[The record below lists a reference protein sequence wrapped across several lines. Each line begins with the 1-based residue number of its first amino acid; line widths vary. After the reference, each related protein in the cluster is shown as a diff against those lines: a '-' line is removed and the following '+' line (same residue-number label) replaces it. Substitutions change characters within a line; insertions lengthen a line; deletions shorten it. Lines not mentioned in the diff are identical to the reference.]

1 MRHLKIFIS
10 SPMDVSSERTVAQRV
25 IARLAMEYAYHFRIE
40 AVMSELEPMVA
51 TQTPQASITP
61 PSETDIVVTLLWSR
75 LGTPLPEDPR
85 FAIDEIRH
93 PTGTE
98 WEFYDALRGHQ
109 KKGHPDLLVYRKI
122 ERATTY
128 LDDEQQVLEG
138 LRQKK
143 ELEKFLDRWFRGG
156 DGSWKAWFHSFEKE
170 DELEHLLDT
179 HLRKLIDAKIDV
191 DPRTD
196 DAPTG
201 KIVEGNPYRGLQS
214 FDLKDAPLF
223 FGRTR
228 ALNELRVVLET
239 QNALRRG
246 FVIVTGGSGSGKSSL
261 VKAGLLADLQN
272 PHRIGRVSK
281 VRHAIMRPTDASGQL
296 MLAVAEAIMQPTAF
310 PELQPVGWTTE
321 DLARTG
327 SQEPQRLIE
336 ALRHA
341 AAVVARGARLRDS
354 TDVRLCL
361 VIDQLEELFTAGIPS
376 SAINEFTRLITLMA
390 RSEVVWVIAT
400 LRSDF
405 YHRLDEVPDLQLLV
419 ERGYYRL
426 KAPSPT
432 ELGQIICKPAQLAGL
447 RFQKH
452 PETGVGLDA
461 VLQDDAVSDPTALPL
476 LEFALSELWN
486 QRSADGLL
494 TFEAYERMGR
504 ITGAIAERA
513 EGMIATLSP
522 GSQPHLAATIRALI
536 TVARPDVSPTAA
548 TVHRSRIATTIER
561 AEILDKLIEARLV
574 VTDDA
579 ENRGDP
585 KCRLAHEKLIETW
598 PRLRKFAEADRAFLE
613 IRARLRT
620 AAESWAGK
628 ERKRDLLLP
637 AGSQL
642 HEGEDTLKTRRDE
655 LDALIIDFI
664 EASRKADKEER
675 SRRLRWVEAIAATFA
690 ILFAATV
697 VMLLW
702 SLEKKK
708 DADVAAE
715 QARRGYGLA
724 VQATGILSESTGT
737 AGGNIEP
744 VLTRADALFETARPK
759 TARTTLTDPSFET
772 LVERA
777 ALLLKFA
784 ATNERL
790 GHYAKMRER
799 AMLARDILGG
809 LCGGDDSPDD
819 KCRALLAH
827 TYEVEG
833 NYAQRV
839 SKPKEAVQAY
849 NLAMEL
855 RPKDTGV
862 LIEGLLL
869 TKAHTEALLSQAYW
883 RDQAYDDA
891 FKLGH
896 ACLET
901 TKQSE
906 SVAPRASG
914 IPITFAECYLR
925 IALAFKDRPEPD
937 YDEALR
943 RTSAALL
950 WIAAEHRKD
959 PANIAVV
966 EKLSRT
972 NQTMAEILNSQGKQE
987 EATQYLEANKRDLES
1002 AQRNNPQNEDLAD
1015 LLQGILRMQ
1024 DNVYQELGKT
1034 HLAEVASKSRADLAA
1049 QRIGSPRS
1057 DYWQSVRLESLRS
1070 LGRTYSA
1077 LRRPK
1082 DALAVSEQEIGLR
1095 REALA
1100 TNDDKPYPTETLD
1113 AFFSA
1118 GDYAYNSKEGLKAYE
1133 FYRLVLEHAERRQ
1146 IEAQRDGKAS
1156 DRAYA
1161 EYNNYIYRALNNLSY
1176 ITAGMLPPARQVD
1189 VIGAIISKIE
1199 RYAKAEPR
1207 IVTFRYALGRSLY
1220 QLALAYEVT
1229 GDIKGSF
1236 NAHKRASDVGWRQST
1251 IVMTRWYHEGFKH
1264 ISPDAAKAR
1273 ELGMLA
1279 ARQVA
1284 HGSLYIEVRDL
1295 TTGELDTEIVYLQ
1308 EPTADNL
1315 PLSDEVY
1322 RLRKYHNVEITEK
1335 GKEYIER
1342 VYKVANE
1349 NKITVESLLKR
1360 VRNSPPTYLPRT
1372 DLDDDLAE
1380 VTKLVDAKDLESAH
1394 ARLTTLRDKISAK
1407 SNKPILDSV
1416 REWAVLAEHFAIVAT
1431 EAKKGQRTAL
1441 GAMSANDEAAAIRQ
1455 VLAKQSEGSSPQLRN
1470 AGGLEQLA
1478 EYVRGKGRHDTA
1490 IAYYE
1495 RAIAL
1500 RQQVRVEDRK
1510 NAECACAIAW
1520 AYEHISDIE
1529 WSRGEWDKAIASMHR
1544 AHQIREDLNIEEPG
1558 NWSSEVARSAL
1569 RLSEIYDQKGE
1580 SSSALLYAKQASM
1593 LREQTA
1599 TLHSADSGERQS
1611 YAAALEA
1618 VAQYA
1623 KAVGQKDRGRANRQ
1637 ADFHFELA
1645 VEKLSKANEIR
1656 NSVLEVDPTNAE
1668 CRCRVASNFTMLGSI
1683 YQAWG
1688 KIEKWEYSLA
1698 ESVRVSRLVLAEEP
1712 GKLQWQYNL
1721 ATALDHLASSK
1732 SEKTLE
1738 GFQEKAKLYGEAGS
1752 LLEPLIKEKEFS
1764 ETAADRLYLVNG
1776 NLSFIRIFTREWT
1789 KAIEAAERAI
1799 ELAADESKRL
1809 GPLTNKAHALMFLDR
1824 KQEAQALYRE
1834 HLGKKIG
1841 GETWD
1846 DAIAEDFRK
1855 LKALGLSHPLMD
1867 DVLPLLNPGRGDGN

>member
-40 AVMSELEPMVA
+40 SVMSELEPMVA
-51 TQTPQASITP
+51 TQTPQASVTP

-75 LGTPLPEDPR
+75 LGTPLPADPR
-85 FAIDEIRH
+85 FAIDETRR

-98 WEFYDALRGHQ
+98 WEFYDAFRGHQ
-109 KKGHPDLLVYRKI
+109 EKGHPDLLVYRKI

-179 HLRKLIDAKIDV
+179 HLRKLIDAKIEV

-201 KIVEGNPYRGLQS
+201 KIVEGNPYRGLRS

-228 ALNELRVVLET
+228 ALNELREVLET

-327 SQEPQRLIE
+327 SQDPQRLVE

-341 AAVVARGARLRDS
+341 AAVVARGARLRDA

-361 VIDQLEELFTAGIPS
+361 VIDQLEELFTAGIPP

-390 RSEVVWVIAT
+390 RSEIVWVIAT

-461 VLQDDAVSDPTALPL
+461 VLQDDAVSDPTALAL

-522 GSQPHLAATIRALI
+522 DSQPHLAATLRALI
-536 TVARPDVSPTAA
+536 TVARADVSPTAA
-548 TVHRSRIATTIER
+548 TVHRSRIATSIER

-598 PRLRKFAEADRAFLE
+598 PRLRKLAEADRAFLE

-642 HEGEDTLKTRRDE
+642 QEGEDTLKTRRDE
-655 LDALIIDFI
+655 LDALIIAFI
-664 EASRKADKEER
+664 ETSRKADKEER

-690 ILFAATV
+690 ILFATTM

-702 SLEKKK
+702 SVEKKK

-737 AGGNIEP
+737 AGADIEP
-744 VLTRADALFETARPK
+744 VLTRADALFETAKPK
-759 TARTTLTDPSFET
+759 TTPPTLRDPSFEV

-777 ALLLKFA
+777 SLLLKFA

-809 LCGGDDSPDD
+809 LCGGDESPDD

-839 SKPKEAVQAY
+839 SKPKEAVRAY
-849 NLAMEL
+849 KLAMEF
-855 RPKDTGV
+855 RPKATGV
-862 LIEGLLL
+862 LSEGPLL
-869 TKAHTEALLSQAYW
+869 TKAHTESLLSQAYW

-901 TKQSE
+901 AKQGE

-914 IPITFAECYLR
+914 IPIAFADCYLR
-925 IALAFKDRPEPD
+925 IALAVKDRPKPD

-943 RTSAALL
+943 HTSAALL
-950 WIAAEHRKD
+950 WIRAEHGKD

-972 NQTMAEILNSQGKQE
+972 NQTMAEILNSQGRQE
-987 EATQYLEANKRDLES
+987 EATQYLEANKDLES

-1015 LLQGILRMQ
+1015 LLQDILRMQ
-1024 DNVYQELGKT
+1024 DNVYRQLGKN
-1034 HLAEVASKSRADLAA
+1034 HLAEVASKARADLAA
-1049 QRIGSPRS
+1049 KRIGSPRG
-1057 DYWQSVRLESLRS
+1057 DHWQSARLESLRS

-1095 REALA
+1095 REAFA
-1100 TNDDKPYPTETLD
+1100 TNDDKPYPTETLQ
-1113 AFFSA
+1113 ALLSA
-1118 GDYAYNSKEGLKAYE
+1118 GFYAYEAKEGLKAYE
-1133 FYRLVLEHAERRQ
+1133 FYRLVLEHAERHQ

-1156 DRAYA
+1156 NPA
-1161 EYNNYIYRALNNLSY
+1161 YNNYIYRALLNLSY
-1176 ITAGMLPPARQVD
+1176 ITGDMLPPERQVD
-1189 VIGAIISKIE
+1189 VIDAIISKIE
-1199 RYAKAEPR
+1199 RYTRAEPR
-1207 IVTFRYALGRSLY
+1207 VVTFHYALGRSLY
-1220 QLALAYEVT
+1220 QIASIYEVA
-1229 GDIKGSF
+1229 GDFRGSF
-1236 NAHKRASDVGWRQST
+1236 DAHKRASDVGWRQST
-1251 IVMTRWYHEGFKH
+1251 IVLNRWYHEGFKH
-1264 ISPDAAKAR
+1264 ISADAAKAR
-1273 ELGMLA
+1273 ELEVLA

-1284 HGSLYIEVRDL
+1284 HGSPYIEVRNL
-1295 TTGELDTEIVYLQ
+1295 TTNKLETEIVYLQ
-1308 EPTADNL
+1308 EPKADDL

-1322 RLRKYHNVEITEK
+1322 RLRKYYNVEITEEGNK
-1335 GKEYIER
+1335 YIER

-1349 NKITVESLLKR
+1349 YNISVESLLKQ
-1360 VRNSPPTYLPRT
+1360 VRNTPPSYLPRT
-1372 DLDDDLAE
+1372 DLDADLAE
-1380 VTKLVDAKDLESAH
+1380 VTKLVEAKDLESANG
-1394 ARLTTLRDKISAK
+1394 RLTALRDKIGAK
-1407 SNKPILDSV
+1407 SNKPVLDSMQ
-1416 REWAVLAEHFAIVAT
+1416 EWAVLAEHFAIVAT
-1431 EAKKGQRTAL
+1431 ESRKVQRTAL
-1441 GAMSANDEAAAIRQ
+1441 AETSANDEAAAIRQ
-1455 VLAKQSEGSSPQLRN
+1455 VLAKQSEGSSPQLRH
-1470 AGGLEQLA
+1470 ADRLEQLA
-1478 EYVRGKGRHDTA
+1478 GYVLGKERLDTA

-1500 RQQVRVEDRK
+1500 RQQVRFEDQK
-1510 NAECACAIAW
+1510 NAECACAIARV
-1520 AYEHISDIE
+1520 YEQISNIE
-1529 WSRGEWDKAIASMHR
+1529 RSRGEWDKAIASMHR
-1544 AHQIREDLNIEEPG
+1544 AYQIREDLSRQEPG

-1569 RLSEIYDQKGE
+1569 FLSEIYDEKGE
-1580 SSSALLYAKQASM
+1580 SRSALLYARQAAM
-1593 LREQTA
+1593 LRERTA
-1599 TLHSADSGERQS
+1599 TLHSADSAERQA

-1618 VAQYA
+1618 IAQYA
-1623 KAVGQKDRGRANRQ
+1623 KAVGEKERGRANGQ
-1637 ADFHFELA
+1637 ADLYFELA
-1645 VEKLSKANEIR
+1645 VEKLNKANEIR
-1656 NSVLEVDPTNAE
+1656 NSVLEVDPKNAE
-1668 CRCRVASNFTMLGSI
+1668 CRCRVAANFSALGSI

-1688 KIEKWEYSLA
+1688 KFGKWENSLA
-1698 ESVRVSRLVLAEEP
+1698 ENVRVRRLVLAEEP
-1712 GKLQWQYNL
+1712 GVPKWQYNL
-1721 ATALDHLASSK
+1721 AEALDQLARSK
-1732 SEKTLE
+1732 DDKTLE
-1738 GFQEKAKLYGEAGS
+1738 GYQEKAKLYGEAGS

-1764 ETAADRLYLVNG
+1764 ETAANRLYLVSTS
-1776 NLSFIRIFTREWT
+1776 LSFSRLFTRDWT

-1799 ELAADESKRL
+1799 ELATDEANRL
-1809 GPLTNKAHALMFLDR
+1809 VSLTNKAHALMFLDR
-1824 KQEAQALYRE
+1824 IQEALALYRE

-1841 GETWD
+1841 RKTWD
-1846 DAIAEDFRK
+1846 DAIAEDFGK
-1855 LKALGLSHPLMD
+1855 LKALGLSHPLMN
-1867 DVLPLLNPGRGDGN
+1867 DVLLLLNTGQGGGG

>member
-40 AVMSELEPMVA
+40 SVMSELEPMVA
-51 TQTPQASITP
+51 TQTPQASVTP

-85 FAIDEIRH
+85 FAIDQTRR

-98 WEFYDALRGHQ
+98 WEFYDAFRGHQ
-109 KKGHPDLLVYRKI
+109 EKGQPDLLVYRKI

-179 HLRKLIDAKIDV
+179 HLRKLIDAKIEV

-228 ALNELRVVLET
+228 ALNELREVLET

-281 VRHAIMRPTDASGQL
+281 VRHGIMRPTDASGQL
-296 MLAVAEAIMQPTAF
+296 MLAVAEAIMQPTGF

-327 SQEPQRLIE
+327 SQDPQRLIE

-341 AAVVARGARLRDS
+341 AAVVARGARLRDA

-390 RSEVVWVIAT
+390 RSDVVWVIAT

-522 GSQPHLAATIRALI
+522 GSQPHLAATLRALI

-548 TVHRSRIATTIER
+548 TVHRSRIATSIER

-574 VTDDA
+574 VTDDV

-598 PRLRKFAEADRAFLE
+598 PRLRKLAEADRAFLE

-664 EASRKADKEER
+664 EVSRKADKEER

-690 ILFAATV
+690 VLFAATV

-737 AGGNIEP
+737 AGGKIEP
-744 VLTRADALFETARPK
+744 VLSKADALFETAKPK
-759 TARTTLTDPSFET
+759 TTPITLTDPSFEI

-777 ALLLKFA
+777 SLLLKFA

-790 GHYAKMRER
+790 GHYVKMRER

-809 LCGGDDSPDD
+809 LCGGDESPDD

-833 NYAQRV
+833 NYAQRIGE
-839 SKPKEAVQAY
+839 PKEAARAY
-849 NLAMEL
+849 KLAMEL
-855 RPKDTGV
+855 RPKDAGA
-862 LIEGLLL
+862 LIEGPLL

-901 TKQSE
+901 TKQGE
-906 SVAPRASG
+906 LRAPRASG
-914 IPITFAECYLR
+914 IPIAFAECHLR
-925 IALAFKDRPEPD
+925 IALAVKDRPEPD

-943 RTSAALL
+943 HTSAALQ
-950 WIAAEHRKD
+950 WIGAEHRND

-972 NQTMAEILNSQGKQE
+972 NQTIAEILNSQGRQE
-987 EATQYLEANKRDLES
+987 EAAKYLEANTDLES

-1015 LLQGILRMQ
+1015 LLQNILRMQ
-1024 DNVYQELGKT
+1024 DNIYRELGKN
-1034 HLAEVASKSRADLAA
+1034 HLAEVASKARADLAA
-1049 QRIGSPRS
+1049 KRIGSPRS
-1057 DYWQSVRLESLRS
+1057 DHWQSVRLESLRS

-1095 REALA
+1095 TEALA
-1100 TNDDKPYPTETLD
+1100 SNHDKPYPTETLK
-1113 AFFSA
+1113 ALFSA
-1118 GDYAYNSKEGLKAYE
+1118 GFYAYDSKEGLKAYD
-1133 FYRLVLEHAERRQ
+1133 FYRSVLEHAERRQ

-1156 DRAYA
+1156 NREYE
-1161 EYNNYIYRALNNLSY
+1161 EYNNYIYRALINLSY
-1176 ITAGMLPPARQVD
+1176 IAAGTLPPERQVD

-1199 RYAKAEPR
+1199 RYARAEPR

-1220 QLALAYEVT
+1220 QLALIYEVA
-1229 GDIKGSF
+1229 GDIRGSF
-1236 NAHKRASDVGWRQST
+1236 DAHKRASDVGWRQST
-1251 IVMTRWYHEGFKH
+1251 IVLNRWYHEGFKH
-1264 ISPDAAKAR
+1264 ISADAAKAR
-1273 ELGMLA
+1273 ELEVLA

-1284 HGSLYIEVRDL
+1284 HSSLSIEVRDL
-1295 TTGELDTEIVYLQ
+1295 TTGKLKTEIVYLQ
-1308 EPTADNL
+1308 EPKSDNL
-1315 PLSDEVY
+1315 PLSNEVY
-1322 RLRKYHNVEITEK
+1322 RLRKYYNVEITEE

-1342 VYKVANE
+1342 VYTVANE
-1349 NKITVESLLKR
+1349 NKMTVESLLKQ
-1360 VRNSPPTYLPRT
+1360 VRNSPSRYLPRT
-1372 DLDDDLAE
+1372 GLDAEFAE
-1380 VTKLVDAKDLESAH
+1380 VAKLVDAKDFESAH
-1394 ARLTTLRDKISAK
+1394 GRLTTLRDKIGSK
-1407 SNKPILDSV
+1407 SNNPILGSV
-1416 REWAVLAEHFAIVAT
+1416 REWAVLVEHFALVAT

-1441 GAMSANDEAAAIRQ
+1441 AEMSANDEAAAIRE
-1455 VLAKQSEGSSPQLRN
+1455 VLAKQSEGSSPQLRL
-1470 AGGLEQLA
+1470 ADELEQLA
-1478 EYVRGKGRHDTA
+1478 GYVEGKERHDTA

-1500 RQQVRVEDRK
+1500 RQQVRFEDRK
-1510 NAECACAIAW
+1510 NAECACAIAR
-1520 AYEHISDIE
+1520 AYEQISDIE
-1529 WSRGEWDKAIASMHR
+1529 RSRGQWDKAVASMHR
-1544 AHQIREDLNIEEPG
+1544 AHQIREDLNSEEPG
-1558 NWSSEVARSAL
+1558 DWSSEVARSAL
-1569 RLSEIYDQKGE
+1569 RLSEVYDEKGE
-1580 SSSALLYAKQASM
+1580 SRSALLYAKQAAT

-1611 YAAALEA
+1611 YAAAMEA

-1623 KAVGQKDRGRANRQ
+1623 KAVGEKERGRANQQ
-1637 ADFHFELA
+1637 ADSYFKLA
-1645 VEKLSKANEIR
+1645 VEKLDKANEIR
-1656 NSVLEVDPTNAE
+1656 NSVLEVDPKNAE
-1668 CRCRVASNFTMLGSI
+1668 CRCHVAANFNTLGSI

-1688 KIEKWEYSLA
+1688 KIEDWENSLA
-1698 ESVRVSRLVLAEEP
+1698 ESVRVRRLVLAEEP
-1712 GKLQWQYNL
+1712 GAPRWQYNL
-1721 ATALDHLASSK
+1721 ADALDQLARSK
-1732 SEKTLE
+1732 GEKTLE
-1738 GFQEKAKLYGEAGS
+1738 AHQEKAKLYSEAGS
-1752 LLEPLIKEKEFS
+1752 LFEPLIKEKEFS
-1764 ETAADRLYLVNG
+1764 EIAAGKLYSVSYS
-1776 NLSFIRIFTREWT
+1776 LSFSRIFSREWT

-1799 ELAADESKRL
+1799 ELATDDSERL

-1824 KQEAQALYRE
+1824 LQEALALYRE

-1841 GETWD
+1841 RVTWD
-1846 DAIAEDFRK
+1846 HAIAEDFRK
-1855 LKALGLSHPLMD
+1855 LKALGLSHPLMG
-1867 DVLPLLNPGRGDGN
+1867 DVLLLLNAGQGDGD